1 MHRKETFV
9 LFVARFR
16 SWKGKVK
23 IMALESIGA
32 TSNSRNYV
40 DVVKNVSKAQAP
52 QTQAKAVEEV
62 TKKTATATPAALTA
76 TVSAEAKGAGAQGQK
91 EEESVSSKIKDAVD
105 KVNQKIVPS
114 KTRCEFSYHEDT
126 NRISIKVIDQTTEET
141 IKEIPAEETLDMLAR
156 IWEFS
161 GLLVDERR

>member
-1 MHRKETFV
+1 
-9 LFVARFR
+9 
-16 SWKGKVK
+16 
-23 IMALESIGA
+23 MALESIGA
-32 TSNSRNYV
+32 TGNRNYV
-40 DVVKNVSKAQAP
+40 DVVKNVNKAP
-52 QTQAKAVEEV
+52 QTQVKAAEEV
-62 TKKTATATPAALTA
+62 VKKQTSTQTPAPAAALVP
-76 TVSAEAKGAGAQGQK
+76 TVSAEAKGAENQGQK
-91 EEESVSSKIKDAVD
+91 EEETVSSKIKDAVD

-126 NRISIKVIDQTTEET
+126 NRISIKVIDQNTEET

>member
-1 MHRKETFV
+1 
-9 LFVARFR
+9 
-16 SWKGKVK
+16 
-23 IMALESIGA
+23 MALESIGA
-32 TSNSRNYV
+32 TGNRNYV
-40 DVVKNVSKAQAP
+40 DVVKNVNKAP
-52 QTQAKAVEEV
+52 QTQTKAAEEV
-62 TKKTATATPAALTA
+62 VKKQTAVPAPAVNVTA
-76 TVSAEAKGAGAQGQK
+76 TVSTEAKGAEAKEQK
-91 EEESVSSKIKDAVD
+91 EEENVSSKIKAAVD

-126 NRISIKVIDQTTEET
+126 NRISIKVIDQATEEN

>member
-1 MHRKETFV
+1 
-9 LFVARFR
+9 
-16 SWKGKVK
+16 
-23 IMALESIGA
+23 MALESIGA
-32 TSNSRNYV
+32 TGNRNYV
-40 DVVKNVSKAQAP
+40 DVVKNVNKAP
-52 QTQAKAVEEV
+52 QTQVKAEETAKKQTAVP
-62 TKKTATATPAALTA
+62 APAATLSA
-76 TVSAEAKGAGAQGQK
+76 PVSAEAKGAENKEQK
-91 EEESVSSKIKDAVD
+91 EDETVSSKIKAAVD

-126 NRISIKVIDQTTEET
+126 NRISIKVIDQATEET

>member
-1 MHRKETFV
+1 M
-9 LFVARFR
+9 
-16 SWKGKVK
+16 S
-23 IMALESIGA
+23 LEAIGA

-40 DVVKNVSKAQAP
+40 EVVKPVTKVP
-52 QTQAKAVEEV
+52 QTQVKAAEEAV
-62 TKKTATATPAALTA
+62 KKAAPQNQTPAATMNLS
-76 TVSAEAKGAGAQGQK
+76 VSAEPKNADNLNQK
-91 EEESVSSKIKDAVD
+91 DEETTMSSKIKDAVD
-105 KVNQKIVPS
+105 KVNKKIVPS

-126 NRISIKVIDQTTEET
+126 NRISIKVIDQNTEET

>member
-1 MHRKETFV
+1 
-9 LFVARFR
+9 
-16 SWKGKVK
+16 
-23 IMALESIGA
+23 MALESIGA
-32 TSNSRNYV
+32 TSSRNYV
-40 DVVKNVSKAQAP
+40 DVVKNVNKVP
-52 QTQAKAVEEV
+52 QTQVKAAEETV
-62 TKKTATATPAALTA
+62 KKPDTAAVMTAA
-76 TVSAEAKGAGAQGQK
+76 VSADPKNVENQGKK
-91 EEESVSSKIKDAVD
+91 EEEVASSKIKDAVD

>member
-1 MHRKETFV
+1 
-9 LFVARFR
+9 
-16 SWKGKVK
+16 
-23 IMALESIGA
+23 MALESIGA
-32 TSNSRNYV
+32 TNSRNYV
-40 DVVKNVSKAQAP
+40 DVVKNVNKTPQAQGKAEEAP
-52 QTQAKAVEEV
+52 KKA
-62 TKKTATATPAALTA
+62 AIPAPAATPLA
-76 TVSAEAKGAGAQGQK
+76 TVTTEAKGAEVQGQK
-91 EEESVSSKIKDAVD
+91 EEDTVSSKIKEAVD

-141 IKEIPAEETLDMLAR
+141 IKEIPAEETFDMLAR

>member
-1 MHRKETFV
+1 
-9 LFVARFR
+9 
-16 SWKGKVK
+16 
-23 IMALESIGA
+23 MALESIGA
-32 TSNSRNYV
+32 AGNRNYV
-40 DVVKNVSKAQAP
+40 DVVKNVNKAP
-52 QTQAKAVEEV
+52 QTQVKAAEEV
-62 TKKTATATPAALTA
+62 VKKQTLAPASAPVAMQATA
-76 TVSAEAKGAGAQGQK
+76 VSAEAKGAENQGQK
-91 EEESVSSKIKDAVD
+91 EEETVSSKIKDAVD

-126 NRISIKVIDQTTEET
+126 NRISIKVIDQATEET

>member
-1 MHRKETFV
+1 M
-9 LFVARFR
+9 
-16 SWKGKVK
+16 G
-23 IMALESIGA
+23 LEAIGA

-40 DVVKNVSKAQAP
+40 DVVKPVTKAP
-52 QTQAKAVEEV
+52 QTQVKAAEETV
-62 TKKTATATPAALTA
+62 KKAPSPSQTPAATMNLSVA
-76 TVSAEAKGAGAQGQK
+76 TEPKNADNLNQK
-91 EEESVSSKIKDAVD
+91 EEETTMSSKIKDAVD
-105 KVNQKIVPS
+105 KVNKKIVPS

-126 NRISIKVIDQTTEET
+126 NRISIKVIDQNTEET

>member
-1 MHRKETFV
+1 
-9 LFVARFR
+9 
-16 SWKGKVK
+16 
-23 IMALESIGA
+23 MALEPIGA
-32 TSNSRNYV
+32 AGNRSYV
-40 DVVKNVSKAQAP
+40 EVVKNVSKAP
-52 QTQAKAVEEV
+52 QTQVKAAEEAV
-62 TKKTATATPAALTA
+62 KKQTAAPAATLSA
-76 TVSAEAKGAGAQGQK
+76 PVSAEAKGAEHQEQA
-91 EEESVSSKIKDAVD
+91 EDETVSSKIKAAVD

>member
-1 MHRKETFV
+1 
-9 LFVARFR
+9 
-16 SWKGKVK
+16 
-23 IMALESIGA
+23 MALESIGA
-32 TSNSRNYV
+32 TGSSISY
-40 DVVKNVSKAQAP
+40 DVMKQNLNKAP
-52 QTQAKAVEEV
+52 QTQVKAAEEV
-62 TKKTATATPAALTA
+62 TKKTTGTTPVTPAAEMHVA
-76 TVSAEAKGAGAQGQK
+76 TSEAKGTDAQGNK
-91 EEESVSSKIKDAVD
+91 EEEIATSSKIKDAVD

-126 NRISIKVIDQTTEET
+126 NRISIKVIDQATEET

>member
-1 MHRKETFV
+1 M
-9 LFVARFR
+9 
-16 SWKGKVK
+16 G
-23 IMALESIGA
+23 LEAIGA

-40 DVVKNVSKAQAP
+40 DVVKSVAKAP
-52 QTQAKAVEEV
+52 QTQVKAAEEAV
-62 TKKTATATPAALTA
+62 KKAPSPNQTPAATMNL
-76 TVSAEAKGAGAQGQK
+76 TVSPEAKNADNLNAKK
-91 EEESVSSKIKDAVD
+91 EEETTMSSKIKDAVD
-105 KVNQKIVPS
+105 KVNKRIVPS

-126 NRISIKVIDQTTEET
+126 NRISIKVIDQNTEET

>member
-1 MHRKETFV
+1 
-9 LFVARFR
+9 
-16 SWKGKVK
+16 
-23 IMALESIGA
+23 MALESIGA

-40 DVVKNVSKAQAP
+40 DVVKNVNKAP
-52 QTQAKAVEEV
+52 QTQVKAAEEPV
-62 TKKTATATPAALTA
+62 KKTTPSAPAMVTAAAST
-76 TVSAEAKGAGAQGQK
+76 EAKGVEKQEQK
-91 EEESVSSKIKDAVD
+91 EEEAVSSKIKDAVD

>member
-1 MHRKETFV
+1 
-9 LFVARFR
+9 
-16 SWKGKVK
+16 
-23 IMALESIGA
+23 MALESIGA
-32 TSNSRNYV
+32 TNSRNYV
-40 DVVKNVSKAQAP
+40 DVVKNVNKTPQAQGKAEEAP
-52 QTQAKAVEEV
+52 KKA
-62 TKKTATATPAALTA
+62 AIPAPAATPLA
-76 TVSAEAKGAGAQGQK
+76 TVTTEAKGAEVQGQK
-91 EEESVSSKIKDAVD
+91 EEDTVSSKIKEAVD

>member
-1 MHRKETFV
+1 
-9 LFVARFR
+9 
-16 SWKGKVK
+16 
-23 IMALESIGA
+23 MALESIGA
-32 TSNSRNYV
+32 TGNGRNYV
-40 DVVKNVSKAQAP
+40 DVVKTVNKAP
-52 QTQAKAVEEV
+52 QTQVKAAEEV
-62 TKKTATATPAALTA
+62 VKKTAPAAPA
-76 TVSAEAKGAGAQGQK
+76 TVVNAAASTEPKGAAKEGQK
-91 EEESVSSKIKDAVD
+91 EEEAVSSKIKDAVD